1 MDRCGRDAVTLTD
14 DDTLSAVSTGTGWSV
29 AEVTP
34 RHHPLIADFL
44 ATTPGLGGRKFA
56 ADSRDVAEQLDGV
69 YPGTA
74 IVLLDGAGAVAGYA
88 ALHRPDGAEPE
99 ILGNFVFGPLAP
111 AGAVRAIVDE
121 NVDQFGRVA
130 MPGAYLRVF
139 IGADQAVT
147 INALQARGARLER
160 QFAST
165 RKALLEEDPAAL
177 ADARVESITILSWP
191 QVVVEGLTEQ
201 IRQVQF
207 DTFREHFGNM
217 SKTPQRWEHHLAS
230 RAFTPDFS
238 LAAIDDDGVVVGY
251 VLGSTYTS
259 GSGAD
264 EIRSAHTDYI
274 GVRADRRKAG
284 TAELL
289 LRKLWLAALRRGFS
303 HASLGADIA
312 NASNAHLL
320 YARLGYRTVRD
331 EYAYRIDAEEES

>member
-1 MDRCGRDAVTLTD
+1 MTLTH
-14 DDTLSAVSTGTGWSV
+14 DTLSSVPEVTGWTV

-44 ATTPGLGGRKFA
+44 ATTPGIGGRTFA
-56 ADSRDVAEQLDGV
+56 ADSRDVAEQLDGA
-69 YPGTA
+69 YPGSA
-74 IVLLDGAGAVAGYA
+74 VVLLDDAGAVAGYA

-99 ILGNFVFGPLAP
+99 VLGTFVFGPQAP
-111 AGAVRAIVDE
+111 AEAVRAIIDDSVA
-121 NVDQFGRVA
+121 QFGRVA
-130 MPGAYLRVF
+130 LSGAYLRVF
-139 IGADQAVT
+139 IGADQGVA
-147 INALQARGARLER
+147 IDALVARGARRER

-165 RKALLEEDPAAL
+165 RKSLRDEDPAAL
-177 ADARVESITILSWP
+177 AAAEIDSVRVLSWP
-191 QVVVEGLTEQ
+191 EVVSGGFSERV
-201 IRQVQF
+201 RQVQF

-238 LAAIDDDGVVVGY
+238 LAAVDDDDEVIGY

-259 GSGAD
+259 GTGSD

-289 LRKLWLAALRRGFS
+289 LRKLWLAALRRGFT
-303 HASLGADIA
+303 HASLGTDTA
-312 NASNAHLL
+312 NASNAHQL

-331 EYAYRIDAEEES
+331 EYAYRIDAEEKS

>member
-1 MDRCGRDAVTLTD
+1 MTLI
-14 DDTLSAVSTGTGWSV
+14 DDTLSATSDVTGWSV

-34 RHHPLIADFL
+34 RHFPLIADFL
-44 ATTPGLGGRKFA
+44 ATTPGLGGRTFA
-56 ADSRDVAEQLDGV
+56 ADSRDIAEQLDGA
-69 YPGTA
+69 YPGSA
-74 IVLLDGAGAVAGYA
+74 IVLLDQAGAVAGYA

-99 ILGNFVFGPLAP
+99 VLGNFVFDPHAP
-111 AGAVRAIVDE
+111 AEAVRAIVDDS
-121 NVDQFGRVA
+121 VGQFGRVA
-130 MPGAYLRVF
+130 VDGAYLRVF

-147 INALQARGARLER
+147 IDSLVARGARRER
-160 QFAST
+160 QFAGT
-165 RKALLEEDPAAL
+165 RKALRGEDPEAL
-177 ADARVESITILSWP
+177 ADAGIESITILSWP
-191 QVVVEGLTEQ
+191 QVVAGGLTEQ
-201 IRQVQF
+201 VRQVQF

-238 LAAIDDDGVVVGY
+238 LAAVDDDGVVVGY

-259 GSGAD
+259 GTGAE

-289 LRKLWLAALRRGFS
+289 LRKLWLAALRRGFR
-303 HASLGADIA
+303 HASLGTDTA

>member
-1 MDRCGRDAVTLTD
+1 MTLTHD
-14 DDTLSAVSTGTGWSV
+14 AAVVTAGWTV
-29 AEVTP
+29 TEATP

-56 ADSRDVAEQLDGV
+56 ADSRDVAEQLSGV
-69 YPGTA
+69 YPGSA
-74 IVLLDGAGAVAGYA
+74 VVLLDTAGTVAGYA

-99 ILGNFVFGPLAP
+99 VLGSFVFGSHAP
-111 AGAVRAIVDE
+111 AEAVRAIVGDA
-121 NVDQFGRVA
+121 VGRFGRVA
-130 MPGAYLRVF
+130 VPGAYLRVF

-147 INALQARGARLER
+147 IDALAAHGARRER

-165 RKALLEEDPAAL
+165 RKALIDEDPDAL
-177 ADARVESITILSWP
+177 AEARIESITILSWP
-191 QVVVEGLTEQ
+191 EVVAAGLTEQ
-201 IRQVQF
+201 VRQVQF

-230 RAFTPDFS
+230 RAFTGDFS
-238 LAAIDDDGVVVGY
+238 LAAIDDDGAVVGY

-259 GSGAD
+259 GAGAD

-284 TAELL
+284 VAELL
-289 LRKLWLAALRRGFS
+289 LRKLWLAALRRGFT
-303 HASLGADIA
+303 HASLGTDIA

-320 YARLGYRTVRD
+320 YQRLGYRTVGD
-331 EYAYRIDAEEES
+331 EYAYRIDAEEKS

>member
-1 MDRCGRDAVTLTD
+1 M
-14 DDTLSAVSTGTGWSV
+14 
-29 AEVTP
+29 
-34 RHHPLIADFL
+34 

-56 ADSRDVAEQLDGV
+56 ADSRDIAEQLGGV
-69 YPGTA
+69 YPGSA
-74 IVLLDGAGAVAGYA
+74 VVLLDGEGAVAGYA

-99 ILGNFVFGPLAP
+99 VLGDFVFGPHAP
-111 AGAVRAIVDE
+111 ADAVRAIVDGT
-121 NVDQFGRVA
+121 VDQFGRVA
-130 MPGAYLRVF
+130 VPGAYLRVF

-147 INALQARGARLER
+147 IDALLARGARQER
-160 QFAST
+160 RFAST
-165 RKALLEEDPAAL
+165 RKSLRDEDPVAL
-177 ADARVESITILSWP
+177 AEAGIASITILSWP
-191 QVVVEGLTEQ
+191 QVLADGLAEQ
-201 IRQVQF
+201 VRQVQF

-217 SKTPQRWEHHLAS
+217 SKTPQRWEYHLAS

-238 LAAIDDDGVVVGY
+238 LAAVDDDGVVVGY

-289 LRKLWLAALRRGFS
+289 LRKLWLAALRRGFT
-303 HASLGADIA
+303 HASLGTDIA

-331 EYAYRIDAEEES
+331 EYAYRIDAEENS

>member
-1 MDRCGRDAVTLTD
+1 M
-14 DDTLSAVSTGTGWSV
+14 
-29 AEVTP
+29 
-34 RHHPLIADFL
+34 IADFL

-56 ADSRDVAEQLDGV
+56 ADSRDIAEQLGGV
-69 YPGTA
+69 YPGSA
-74 IVLLDGAGAVAGYA
+74 VVLLDGEGAVAGYA

-99 ILGNFVFGPLAP
+99 VLGDFVFGPHAP
-111 AGAVRAIVDE
+111 ADAVRAIVDGT
-121 NVDQFGRVA
+121 VDQFGRVA
-130 MPGAYLRVF
+130 VPGAYLRVF

-147 INALQARGARLER
+147 IDALLARGARQER
-160 QFAST
+160 RFAST
-165 RKALLEEDPAAL
+165 RKSLRDEDPVAL
-177 ADARVESITILSWP
+177 AEAGIASITILSWP
-191 QVVVEGLTEQ
+191 QVLADGLAEQ
-201 IRQVQF
+201 VRQVQF

-217 SKTPQRWEHHLAS
+217 SKTPQRWEYHLAS

-238 LAAIDDDGVVVGY
+238 LAAVDDDGVVVGY

-289 LRKLWLAALRRGFS
+289 LRKLWLAALRRGFT
-303 HASLGADIA
+303 HASLGTDIA

-331 EYAYRIDAEEES
+331 EYAYRIDAEENS